1 MPETNSPRTS
11 RPTSPSGTTRFV
23 RWMRRC
29 ARWPRPIPRASSVR
43 TLPFLLLCASCA
55 VTPSPPQPPEV
66 CFIPRAQLQPT
77 PVPPLQDETY
87 GQLRQEADET
97 RKALDKAN
105 SDKAIALQ
113 LLEKQNQQRR
123 ASESGSKP

>member
-11 RPTSPSGTTRFV
+11 RPTSPRKTRSFA
-23 RWMRRC
+23 RWMARC
-29 ARWPRPIPRASSVR
+29 ARWLWRIPRPTPAR
-43 TLPFLLLCASCA
+43 TLPCLLLCASCA
-55 VTPSPPQPPEV
+55 ATPSAPEPPEA
-66 CFIPRAQLQPT
+66 CFIPRTQLEPT

-87 GQLRQEADET
+87 GDLRKEANET
-97 RKALDKAN
+97 RKALEKAN

-123 ASESGSKP
+123 APENGSKP

>member
-1 MPETNSPRTS
+1 MGMTSARTKARNSP
-11 RPTSPSGTTRFV
+11 PTPSIF
-23 RWMRRC
+23 
-29 ARWPRPIPRASSVR
+29 ARWTPRSASSLPRTPRVSLAR
-43 TLPFLLLCASCA
+43 TLPCLLLCASCA
-55 VTPSPPQPPEV
+55 ATPSAPTPPEV
-66 CFIPRAQLQPT
+66 CFIPRTQLQPT
-77 PVPPLQDETY
+77 PLPPLQDETY

-97 RKALDKAN
+97 RRALDKAN